1 MRKNSPQLAAEAP
14 AAEVPVGLEP
24 VAFVSARLVLGDGK
38 VIFLKNHSIGGGGGG
53 NYTTG

>member
-24 VAFVSARLVLGDGK
+24 VAFVSARLVLGGGK
-38 VIFLKNHSIGGGGGG
+38 VIFLKNHSNGGGG
-53 NYTTG
+53 YITQR